1 MARSRRRRDAV
12 LGMGIERMKWAMQFR
27 AREIDRRRRRRR
39 GKQSNELIS
48 SIESGRSGRPK
59 VKSGDSRD
67 NIARMIREE
76 WRRRRGGVHSLTH
89 SPNPGFFTSRKPRSV
104 DHALPPS
111 LGSEP
116 IWRRWKS
123 GRSPMPRGSNKD
135 KNGKILEG
143 TSLANAAGIF
153 GWVSGINAVG

>member
-1 MARSRRRRDAV
+1 MEGEGRLPFTHS
-12 LGMGIERMKWAMQFR
+12 LP
-27 AREIDRRRRRRR
+27 
-39 GKQSNELIS
+39 
-48 SIESGRSGRPK
+48 ESGFLHFTEAPISRP
-59 VKSGDSRD
+59 R
-67 NIARMIREE
+67 
-76 WRRRRGGVHSLTH
+76 
-89 SPNPGFFTSRKPRSV
+89 
-104 DHALPPS
+104 PPS

-123 GRSPMPRGSNKD
+123 GRSPMPRGSNED